1 VGSPRLGAAS
11 HERAPGSAAAPTL
24 GRRQGQGLVFGVLCA
39 LNGAFVPSVARF
51 TTLAGDATWVAA
63 VTTGF
68 AGLAAACVLF
78 FRGELGR
85 LFSGGVTRELVLL
98 GALGTVVPFL
108 LFFAGTARTSAIE
121 AVLCLQI
128 EPFYSLLLSWWAL
141 GHRLTLRRASAALV
155 LLLGL
160 VVAVGGGAGR
170 SGDLVG
176 LLLLLATP
184 LCWQLSHLLVLRRL
198 TGVPPQILTGARYVF
213 GALLLLPLA
222 WTAAPGDAAPAV
234 TAGRLAVL
242 AFQGVVLCYVGT
254 MLWYLAIARIDLA
267 RATAIVVPSIPV
279 LSLGVSFALLGEIP
293 SLRQLVG
300 VALTVAG
307 VVTFALAPHAVP
319 ARERIPVPAAPIA
332 LPVEPEQ
339 GDDAA

>member
-1 VGSPRLGAAS
+1 VS
-11 HERAPGSAAAPTL
+11 RAPGHADAPAR
-24 GRRQGQGLVFGVLCA
+24 GREQAEGVAFGALCA
-39 LNGAFVPSVARF
+39 LNGAFVPAVARF
-51 TTLAGDATWVAA
+51 TTLGGDATWVAA
-63 VTTGF
+63 VTTSF
-68 AGLAAACVLF
+68 AGLAAACVLA

-85 LFSGGVTRELVLL
+85 LFSLGVTRELVLL
-98 GALGTVVPFL
+98 GALGTVLPFL

-121 AVLCLQI
+121 ATLCLQI

-141 GHRLTLRRASAALV
+141 GHRLTVRRASAALV

-160 VVAVGGGAGR
+160 ALAVG
-170 SGDLVG
+170 SGFERRGDAVG

-222 WTAAPGDAAPAV
+222 WVAAPGDGAAPV

-242 AFQGVVLCYVGT
+242 ALQGVVLCYVGT

-279 LSLGVSFALLGEIP
+279 LSLAVSFALLGEVP
-293 SLRQLVG
+293 SPRQLVG
-300 VALTVAG
+300 VAFTVAG

-319 ARERIPVPAAPIA
+319 ERERIPAPAAPIA
-332 LPVEPEQ
+332 LPVEPEE